1 MIIKIF
7 LPAGTLYQ
15 SMYHSMFTFKLQS
28 LLPSSQS
35 GFSWVLTGNYPRF
48 WSWLVVASLGVQ
60 ERQMFPLVFV
70 SEILSLTFSSR
81 GGGLG
86 NGCFTLSW
94 CIPRG
99 NSEYPTVRAILKLLG
114 SFQQR
119 TNRVRVLGCSRL
131 QVSAKIAQPCLMIS
145 VGWVVSLKQSLLRS
159 LPLAPSWR
167 VQDLVPS
174 QVCIHHSV
182 DLHPS
187 SHASEVWL
195 AHFFALSICFNK

>member
-119 TNRVRVLGCSRL
+119 TKQGQGSWVFQATSLCQDCPALSNDQCRLGGEFKAVTSEVTALGSKLEGPRFGALSGLHSPFCGPSP
-131 QVSAKIAQPCLMIS
+131 IQPCFRGLTCS
-145 VGWVVSLKQSLLRS
+145 
-159 LPLAPSWR
+159 
-167 VQDLVPS
+167 
-174 QVCIHHSV
+174 
-182 DLHPS
+182 
-187 SHASEVWL
+187 
-195 AHFFALSICFNK
+195 FFCFVNLF